1 MVKESDFIGKP
12 FKIAKTRN
20 SRNCVKTRN
29 TAYYTLYIVVLQ
41 LYLSLYVATV
51 LVRPVLRSLGIIY
64 DISY

>member
-41 LYLSLYVATV
+41 LYLYVATV